1 MKPLL
6 EMTPEELQWIYYTFE
21 PVVLPD
27 GTTGEVLMRHY
38 CTPEMIDRIT
48 AQMNSSANEPVPP
61 VDSYEDWGDLEAFN
75 DLFSDADLAEW
86 EAEEQAAAAA

>member
-1 MKPLL
+1 MDLLHVRAGGAAGRNHWRGADAPLL
-6 EMTPEELQWIYYTFE
+6 YTR
-21 PVVLPD
+21 D
-27 GTTGEVLMRHY
+27 
-38 CTPEMIDRIT
+38 DR
-48 AQMNSSANEPVPP
+48 QNHCPNSANEPVPP